1 MRFHLVLKRWI
12 IHVSNIGEIIDI
24 QCKKDVKK
32 VELSYFLF
40 DGMGKTKPLPQ
51 PLAEEGGEG
60 LAIEMKG
67 IILGLI
73 RSGDN
78 IDNKRQNE

>member
-1 MRFHLVLKRWI
+1 M

-40 DGMGKTKPLPQ
+40 GGGRETKPLPL
-51 PLAEEGGEG
+51 PLPEEGGE
-60 LAIEMKG
+60 
-67 IILGLI
+67 
-73 RSGDN
+73 
-78 IDNKRQNE
+78 

>member
-1 MRFHLVLKRWI
+1 M

-40 DGMGKTKPLPQ
+40 GGGRQTKPHPQ
-51 PLAEEGGEG
+51 PFAFLVSQASQTATYGSPKREG
-60 LAIEMKG
+60 
-67 IILGLI
+67 
-73 RSGDN
+73 SS
-78 IDNKRQNE
+78 

>member
-1 MRFHLVLKRWI
+1 M

-40 DGMGKTKPLPQ
+40 GGERETKPLPQ
-51 PLAEEGGEG
+51 PLPEERGEW
-60 LAIEMKG
+60 LAV
-67 IILGLI
+67 
-73 RSGDN
+73 D
-78 IDNKRQNE
+78 

>member
-1 MRFHLVLKRWI
+1 M

-40 DGMGKTKPLPQ
+40 GGERKTKPLPQ
-51 PLAEEGGEG
+51 PLPEEGGE
-60 LAIEMKG
+60 
-67 IILGLI
+67 
-73 RSGDN
+73 
-78 IDNKRQNE
+78 

>member
-1 MRFHLVLKRWI
+1 M

-40 DGMGKTKPLPQ
+40 GGERKIKPHPQ
-51 PLAEEGGEG
+51 PFAFLVSQASQTATYGSPKREG
-60 LAIEMKG
+60 
-67 IILGLI
+67 
-73 RSGDN
+73 SG
-78 IDNKRQNE
+78 

>member
-1 MRFHLVLKRWI
+1 M

-40 DGMGKTKPLPQ
+40 GGMGKTKPLPLPFASLVSQ
-51 PLAEEGGEG
+51 ASRTATYGSPKREG
-60 LAIEMKG
+60 
-67 IILGLI
+67 
-73 RSGDN
+73 SS
-78 IDNKRQNE
+78 

>member
-1 MRFHLVLKRWI
+1 MRSHLILKRWM

-40 DGMGKTKPLPQ
+40 GGGRKTRPHPIPLP
-51 PLAEEGGEG
+51 EEGGEW
-60 LAIEMKG
+60 LVVEMEVV
-67 IILGLI
+67 ILGLI
-73 RSGDN
+73 RDGN
-78 IDNKRQNE
+78 IVDNKE

>member
-1 MRFHLVLKRWI
+1 M

-40 DGMGKTKPLPQ
+40 GGGRKTKPLPQ
-51 PLAEEGGEG
+51 PFAFLVSQA
-60 LAIEMKG
+60 
-67 IILGLI
+67 
-73 RSGDN
+73 S
-78 IDNKRQNE
+78 

>member
-1 MRFHLVLKRWI
+1 M

-40 DGMGKTKPLPQ
+40 GGMGQTKLHPQ
-51 PLAEEGGEG
+51 PFTFLVSQASRSATYGSPKREG
-60 LAIEMKG
+60 
-67 IILGLI
+67 
-73 RSGDN
+73 SG
-78 IDNKRQNE
+78 

>member
-1 MRFHLVLKRWI
+1 M

-40 DGMGKTKPLPQ
+40 GGGRKTKPHPQ
-51 PLAEEGGEG
+51 PPHPPGGGGGGGGEEGV
-60 LAIEMKG
+60 
-67 IILGLI
+67 ILGLI
-73 RSGDN
+73 RGGN
-78 IDNKRQNE
+78 IVANEG

>member
-1 MRFHLVLKRWI
+1 M

-40 DGMGKTKPLPQ
+40 VGERKTKPHPQ
-51 PLAEEGGEG
+51 PLSEERGE
-60 LAIEMKG
+60 
-67 IILGLI
+67 
-73 RSGDN
+73 
-78 IDNKRQNE
+78 

>member
-1 MRFHLVLKRWI
+1 M

-40 DGMGKTKPLPQ
+40 GGMGKTKPHPQ
-51 PLAEEGGEG
+51 PFSFLVSQASRTVTYGSPKREG
-60 LAIEMKG
+60 
-67 IILGLI
+67 
-73 RSGDN
+73 RS
-78 IDNKRQNE
+78 

>member
-1 MRFHLVLKRWI
+1 M

-40 DGMGKTKPLPQ
+40 GGMGQTKLHPQ
-51 PLAEEGGEG
+51 PLAFLVSQPSQTVTYGSPKREG
-60 LAIEMKG
+60 
-67 IILGLI
+67 
-73 RSGDN
+73 SD
-78 IDNKRQNE
+78 

>member
-1 MRFHLVLKRWI
+1 M

-40 DGMGKTKPLPQ
+40 GGMGENKAPPPAPPQ
-51 PLAEEGGEG
+51 RGRGVVSCGNGGG
-60 LAIEMKG
+60 YFG
-67 IILGLI
+67 V
-73 RSGDN
+73 N
-78 IDNKRQNE
+78 

>member
-1 MRFHLVLKRWI
+1 MN
-12 IHVSNIGEIIDI
+12 HVSNIGEIIDI

-40 DGMGKTKPLPQ
+40 SGGRETKPLPQ
-51 PLAEEGGEG
+51 PLSEERGEW
-60 LAIEMKG
+60 LVVEMEG

-73 RSGDN
+73 GGGN
-78 IDNKRQNE
+78 IVDYKGLNDLMQISA

>member
-1 MRFHLVLKRWI
+1 M

-40 DGMGKTKPLPQ
+40 GGGRETKPHPQ
-51 PLAEEGGEG
+51 PFAFLVSQASRTATYGSPKREGSSYSLNRME
-60 LAIEMKG
+60 LFW
-67 IILGLI
+67 
-73 RSGDN
+73 D
-78 IDNKRQNE
+78 

>member
-1 MRFHLVLKRWI
+1 M

-40 DGMGKTKPLPQ
+40 GGERETKPLPQ
-51 PLAEEGGEG
+51 PPRRGRGVVSCGNGGRYFG
-60 LAIEMKG
+60 V
-67 IILGLI
+67 
-73 RSGDN
+73 N
-78 IDNKRQNE
+78 

>member
-1 MRFHLVLKRWI
+1 MRFHLILKRWM

-40 DGMGKTKPLPQ
+40 GGGRETRPHPQ
-51 PLAEEGGEG
+51 PFAFLVSQASRTATYGSPKREG
-60 LAIEMKG
+60 
-67 IILGLI
+67 
-73 RSGDN
+73 SG
-78 IDNKRQNE
+78 